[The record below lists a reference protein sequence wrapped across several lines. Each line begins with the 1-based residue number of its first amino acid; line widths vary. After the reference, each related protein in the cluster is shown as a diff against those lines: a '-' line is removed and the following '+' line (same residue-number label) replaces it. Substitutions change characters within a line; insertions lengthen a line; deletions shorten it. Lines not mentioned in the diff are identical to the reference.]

1 MYSTCMLYRACVYRL
16 VRSPTRSLTRCR
28 CTRYTA
34 ARAARPSTSG
44 MQRPANDEP
53 RTLRAPNTEFC
64 PQDRQS
70 LSVSYRCGAHMTLC
84 NGVYCTTRPST
95 RPAPTTPSD
104 RRIRRIR
111 QPPSAQRSEQQIL
124 QLDPQL
130 LGLTHLHSVTAVRS
144 VVPEHLANLGVP
156 LCPFAEIDHVRASPS
171 RKYQVL
177 RLERH
182 LAPFEHHV
190 ISLRLLIIRLQ
201 FAVAPVQL
209 RLARQVGHFDAH
221 RLEEVGVLDGQML
234 AIVELYRIT
243 LRCVVVV
250 LHLAQL
256 PVVLRLPFEPTHRN
270 LGPNR

>member
-1 MYSTCMLYRACVYRL
+1 MRALRQIQEANAPKEMRTYELHRFLSRRTSLLRRHVLYMYSTCMLYRACVYRL

-84 NGVYCTTRPST
+84 NGAYCTTRPST

-104 RRIRRIR
+104 RRIRRIRRIR

-144 VVPEHLANLGVP
+144 VVPEHLP
-156 LCPFAEIDHVRASPS
+156 
-171 RKYQVL
+171 
-177 RLERH
+177 
-182 LAPFEHHV
+182 
-190 ISLRLLIIRLQ
+190 
-201 FAVAPVQL
+201 
-209 RLARQVGHFDAH
+209 RQGGSA
-221 RLEEVGVLDGQML
+221 
-234 AIVELYRIT
+234 
-243 LRCVVVV
+243 VVV
-250 LHLAQL
+250 AAAC
-256 PVVLRLPFEPTHRN
+256 
-270 LGPNR
+270 

>member
-182 LAPFEHHV
+182 LSNPGSGRQGEGWDPNALGPCPIIAPFH
-190 ISLRLLIIRLQ
+190 
-201 FAVAPVQL
+201 
-209 RLARQVGHFDAH
+209 
-221 RLEEVGVLDGQML
+221 
-234 AIVELYRIT
+234 
-243 LRCVVVV
+243 
-250 LHLAQL
+250 LHLHVPPSTEAHAI
-256 PVVLRLPFEPTHRN
+256 ETHAAARASPCVAGQG
-270 LGPNR
+270 LASQGGPPSPCTSPLTVWRGSPPCSL